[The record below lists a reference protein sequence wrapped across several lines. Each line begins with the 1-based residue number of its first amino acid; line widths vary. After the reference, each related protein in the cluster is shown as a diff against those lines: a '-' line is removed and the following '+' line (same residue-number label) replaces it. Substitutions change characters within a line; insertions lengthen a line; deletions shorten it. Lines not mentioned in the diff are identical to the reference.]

1 MVVKR
6 VENIEEITAE
16 MERSHEASI
25 FELIKWFIIDNSWSY
40 CFEDKIQYSAF
51 ISCEIRDIAI

>member
-25 FELIKWFIIDNSWSY
+25 FELIKWFIMIIDNSWSY
-40 CFEDKIQYSAF
+40 FFEDKVQY
-51 ISCEIRDIAI
+51 

>member
-1 MVVKR
+1 MGVKR

-40 CFEDKIQYSAF
+40 FFEDKVQY
-51 ISCEIRDIAI
+51 